1 MPMNFDLANDFDKVV
16 KIQVAGIG
24 GGGGNAVNRMISAG
38 AVSYTHLATVHWKR
52 HK

>member
-38 AVSYTHLATVHWKR
+38 VQHVDFLAVNTDQ
-52 HK
+52 